1 MICIYCLHNKTSTP
15 NSRPHKKNSLVWRRR
30 HCASC
35 GRTFTTY
42 ERPSLEDVTIY
53 DHMHNPARFSIG
65 RLIVSIYQVLSEK
78 NAADASYELAK
89 TVETNLI
96 RRYDLTTPITSS
108 AIADETYTTLK
119 RYDEL
124 SGLQYGARHG
134 LIASIR
140 RRGRPSTTAT
150 NADDVPARD

>member
-1 MICIYCLHNKTSTP
+1 
-15 NSRPHKKNSLVWRRR
+15 
-30 HCASC
+30 
-35 GRTFTTY
+35 
-42 ERPSLEDVTIY
+42 
-53 DHMHNPARFSIG
+53 MHNPARFSIG

-78 NAADASYELAK
+78 DAADASYELAK

>member
-1 MICIYCLHNKTSTP
+1 MICIYCLNKKTSTP

-30 HCASC
+30 HCTSC
-35 GRTFTTY
+35 GCTFTTY
-42 ERPSLEDVTIY
+42 ERPSLEDVTIFNNEQRPE
-53 DHMHNPARFSIG
+53 HFSIG
-65 RLIVSIYQVLSEK
+65 RLTVSIYRALSGEK
-78 NAADASYELAK
+78 AADTSYELAK

-108 AIADETYTTLK
+108 AIADETYSTLR

-140 RRGRPSTTAT
+140 RRGRPSTIAT
-150 NADDVPARD
+150 NADDVPARG